1 MSAESEFVM
10 QQRNK
15 PRRLNNLKAIAVTKE
30 ELEFVRE
37 LRNKLNDLDLS
48 VCRNVERLKPVL
60 RKHYV
65 VKGDKVYVYEYYEV
79 ETWGGEILFRAKVG
93 TEEERIASK
102 LVHLRNVTA
111 EACDSLLSLKVS
123 LEYIE
128 GFVRELLNKPDPEFV
143 KHLTDKR

>member
-1 MSAESEFVM
+1 MGFVR

-15 PRRLNNLKAIAVTKE
+15 PRRLNNFDAVKVTKKQ
-30 ELEFVRE
+30 LEFVMQLRDKLRE
-37 LRNKLNDLDLS
+37 LDLS
-48 VCRNVERLKPVL
+48 ACDDVERLKPVL

-65 VKGDKVYVYEYYEV
+65 VKGDKVYIYEYYEV

-93 TEEERIASK
+93 TEEEKIASK
-102 LVHLRNVTA
+102 LVHLHDVLA
-111 EACDSLLSLKVS
+111 EACNSLLSLKVS